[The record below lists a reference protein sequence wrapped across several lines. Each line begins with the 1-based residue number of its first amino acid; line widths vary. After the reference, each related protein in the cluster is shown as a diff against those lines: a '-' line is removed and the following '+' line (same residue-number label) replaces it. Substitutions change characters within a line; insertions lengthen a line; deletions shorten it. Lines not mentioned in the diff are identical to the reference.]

1 MFGRCEDSLADKGSV
16 GKIRLDMRVRA
27 WGELEW

>member
-1 MFGRCEDSLADKGSV
+1 MFGRCENSLSDKGSV
-16 GKIRLDMRVRA
+16 GEIRLDRRVRA